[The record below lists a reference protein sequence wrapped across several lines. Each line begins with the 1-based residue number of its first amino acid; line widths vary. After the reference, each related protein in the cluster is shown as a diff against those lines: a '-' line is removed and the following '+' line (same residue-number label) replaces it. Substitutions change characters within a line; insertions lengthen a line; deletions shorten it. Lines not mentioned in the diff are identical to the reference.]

1 MKKLGL
7 ALSAITMVVTLAS
20 FRSAPST
27 NVVGTANKVELSA
40 QNDAS
45 VGEVAFTRVVVAAG
59 RYVVRVTSAYTHL
72 LDDAAKTCWVEANI
86 INTKNVDFEK
96 SVQKTKMAD
105 LG

>member
-7 ALSAITMVVTLAS
+7 ALSAITMVVTLTS
-20 FRSAPST
+20 FRSAPT
-27 NVVGTANKVELSA
+27 TKVIGTANKVELSA

-45 VGEVAFTRVVVAAG
+45 AAQVAITRVALAAG

-72 LDDAAKTCWVEANI
+72 LDDAAKTCWFEANI
-86 INTKNVDFEK
+86 INTKNANFEK
-96 SVQKTKMAD
+96 SLQKTKMAD